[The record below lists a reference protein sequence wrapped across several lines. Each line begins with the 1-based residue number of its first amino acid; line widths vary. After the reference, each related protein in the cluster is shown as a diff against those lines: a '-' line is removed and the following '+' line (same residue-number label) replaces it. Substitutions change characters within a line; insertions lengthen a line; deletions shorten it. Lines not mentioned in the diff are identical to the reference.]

1 MNYEHPI
8 RNVPICSC
16 QRKKCSYLFILY
28 YYIIIYIQQQT
39 SWAYIPDPEPEKL
52 DRTRPKNGG
61 RRVKCAWKRA
71 IQRGHHVDPITQSA
85 EDNVIVC
92 YKAVPRR
99 WVWDRHVASPYWLRK
114 ARLGFHWIMRLV
126 SLKSEGP
133 TILPIIV
140 VFLFFIV
147 F

>member
-1 MNYEHPI
+1 MFLFGAFKEK
-8 RNVPICSC
+8 NVPICS
-16 QRKKCSYLFILY
+16 

-39 SWAYIPDPEPEKL
+39 SWAYTRPGTRKL
-52 DRTRPKNGG
+52 DRARPKNGG

-133 TILPIIV
+133 TILPIIE

>member
-16 QRKKCSYLFILY
+16 QRKNMFLFVHIILY
-28 YYIIIYIQQQT
+28 YIYPTTNLMGI
-39 SWAYIPDPEPEKL
+39 YPDPELEKL

-133 TILPIIV
+133 TILPIIE